1 MRTKKQEPM
10 TFERLVSRSFGKESF
25 GFWHTGPCGL
35 RIEEVQ
41 RYLDEGGDVN
51 RRTEAGQTLLHIAA
65 DNLQADIIRLLLSR
79 GADINAKGYLG
90 QTALHY
96 AVDMEAINNSD
107 DVPCPAKTDM
117 PITRMLIELGAD
129 ESIRSDQGETARDWA
144 VEYEESDL
152 YDSIS
157 RESRTKS

>member
-1 MRTKKQEPM
+1 MSTGGLKPARPFCTS
-10 TFERLVSRSFGKESF
+10 RLTIYR
-25 GFWHTGPCGL
+25 
-35 RIEEVQ
+35 RILF
-41 RYLDEGGDVN
+41 RCLF
-51 RRTEAGQTLLHIAA
+51 
-65 DNLQADIIRLLLSR
+65 SR
-79 GADINAKGYLG
+79 GADINAKGYFG

-157 RESRTKS
+157 RESRRKS